1 MFGIHTGG
9 RVQMKKIGR
18 IVIVLGILFIL
29 LFLTTG
35 FSFNSPEAVAMNRN
49 TVKYY
54 TTIQVHAG
62 DSLWSIAD
70 EYITPEYTDMD
81 SYIQEICAING
92 IRGDQIHQGSYLNIP
107 YYAEA
112 EDN

>member
-1 MFGIHTGG
+1 
-9 RVQMKKIGR
+9 MKKIGR

-62 DSLWSIAD
+62 DSSGASQMNTSHRNIQIWTAIYRRSVQSTAYGEIRSIRAV
-70 EYITPEYTDMD
+70 I
-81 SYIQEICAING
+81 
-92 IRGDQIHQGSYLNIP
+92 
-107 YYAEA
+107 
-112 EDN
+112 